1 MNRNS
6 LMLAGL
12 LAVAG
17 SAQAANTVK
26 FFGAGATSMIET
38 MRIAAGESTGLPQ
51 FPAVAT
57 DPSYS
62 AYRVQLRVTESD
74 GTNNSGPGWIVVKG
88 TAGNRDVWAYASLDS
103 TVGVRCYFKSA
114 TITQIT
120 TVGTAA
126 NPYGIETSPANSGP
140 GLIINEAIDV
150 PADVQSLLI
159 GKIVD
164 AGVTDITPVDAKAT
178 TAEQIAAGYNNTTN
192 PIRGYDGNGLANGA
206 TNVVDFNLAA
216 RSFVIKEIGAAPLL
230 AFVNK
235 QDTTAGGFGAYAST
249 GLNINLQQL
258 AGFYDG
264 TFKSTTDIILDS
276 AVTGKPVVSVQREQ
290 LSGTYVTFEYC
301 VLRSLRNNS
310 SQEALV
316 DPLGGALNEA
326 GWSRTNTSYTAGQF
340 TQGGRLRGSG
350 GTSVVRAATRT
361 PNAIGYSFWSTGTF
375 AGQTAANTF
384 YLTVD
389 GVDPIK
395 DSYTNGSYPTSAS
408 ELTFKNVKNG
418 SYPIWS
424 FIRGIVSP
432 TAGASILDMLNQ
444 ATVSADTTNLIPLT
458 QMRVFRSHRTVPE
471 FMGSTIA
478 SNGIAEGTVAT
489 GADAGGLVFSIN
501 AEQNYFASTG
511 VELTERRQ

>member
-1 MNRNS
+1 
-6 LMLAGL
+6 
-12 LAVAG
+12 
-17 SAQAANTVK
+17 
-26 FFGAGATSMIET
+26 
-38 MRIAAGESTGLPQ
+38 
-51 FPAVAT
+51 
-57 DPSYS
+57 
-62 AYRVQLRVTESD
+62 
-74 GTNNSGPGWIVVKG
+74 
-88 TAGNRDVWAYASLDS
+88 
-103 TVGVRCYFKSA
+103 
-114 TITQIT
+114 
-120 TVGTAA
+120 
-126 NPYGIETSPANSGP
+126 
-140 GLIINEAIDV
+140 
-150 PADVQSLLI
+150 
-159 GKIVD
+159 
-164 AGVTDITPVDAKAT
+164 
-178 TAEQIAAGYNNTTN
+178 
-192 PIRGYDGNGLANGA
+192 
-206 TNVVDFNLAA
+206 VVDFNLAA
-216 RSFVIKEIGAAPLL
+216 RPFNIKEIGAAPLL

-235 QDTTAGGFGAYAST
+235 QDATPGGFGAYAST

-350 GTSVVRAATRT
+350 GTSVVRAASRT

-375 AGQTAANTF
+375 GGQTAANTF

-389 GVDPIK
+389 GVDPIR
-395 DSYTNGSYPTSAS
+395 DSYGNGSYPTSSS
-408 ELTFKNVKNG
+408 EITFKNVKNG

-444 ATVSADTTNLIPLT
+444 ATISADTTNLVPLT

-478 SNGIAEGTVAT
+478 SNGIASGTVAT